1 MQPPFEAGGTRSSR
15 ALRVVSSVL
24 PPLRHAV
31 ARAKAWQGLPALL
44 KLAAAGVGLV
54 LLGAIGTSA
63 RARSVLADG
72 APTAAS
78 SSPNPASSLAV
89 PTPASAASPPPA
101 PPTSAP
107 SPTPSLAAG
116 PASDSGAP
124 PAPQSSRGHA
134 TPEDPVYLNQ
144 AELADLRRLPGVGAK
159 RAEAILALRTRL
171 GRFRQLE
178 DLLKVKGIGRSS
190 LRKLRPLVR
199 LDAPP
204 SRTTDGGDV
213 RS

>member
-1 MQPPFEAGGTRSSR
+1 VQPRLEAGATRASR
-15 ALRVVSSVL
+15 GSRVVSSVL
-24 PPLRHAV
+24 GPLAHAV
-31 ARAKAWQGLPALL
+31 GRAKAWQWLPALL
-44 KLAAAGVGLV
+44 KLAAAGAGLV

-63 RARSVLADG
+63 RARGVLADA

-78 SSPNPASSLAV
+78 SSPGPASPPAV
-89 PTPASAASPPPA
+89 VAASAAPPPPTPPSSAPPPA
-101 PPTSAP
+101 PN
-107 SPTPSLAAG
+107 LAAG
-116 PASDSGAP
+116 PGGDGGAP
-124 PAPQSSRGHA
+124 PAPQSPRGHA
-134 TPEDPVYLNQ
+134 TPDDPVYLNQ

-171 GRFRQLE
+171 GHFRQLE

-204 SRTTDGGDV
+204 VRGADGGDV